1 MASPS
6 AAAQDYSAVVFH
18 RWYLCAVQS
27 FQIGDF
33 NRGEGRGRACQ
44 DAILPISHFQVCET
58 DSVMVPILWAE
69 SGRAVSKS
77 SRPERAGAALWQT
90 SMIRQAAVKKD
101 QLVKMTN
108 VCQAGIGAHPEASV
122 AGRCL
127 QFRGLLQVTVGG
139 GGGVVISSMSST
151 TCRRER
157 VFRGRAFGLAA
168 DREMRRDNFSHP
180 LDERLDAH

>member
-139 GGGVVISSMSST
+139 GGCGNFINVINHLQERACFSRTGFWTSGRPRNATGQFLASS
-151 TCRRER
+151 
-157 VFRGRAFGLAA
+157 
-168 DREMRRDNFSHP
+168 
-180 LDERLDAH
+180 